1 MKRPTN
7 CHSDHLSNCAFM
19 ICELFQK
26 VLKKLME
33 KDGCAGDSACGC
45 GAGLWFPLYLAR
57 SDTGCEAGTDDRTT
71 WCTHTPP
78 TGKAPS

>member
-1 MKRPTN
+1 MKRLTN
-7 CHSDHLSNCAFM
+7 RHSDHLSNRAFM
-19 ICELFQK
+19 ICARFQK

-45 GAGLWFPLYLAR
+45 GGR
-57 SDTGCEAGTDDRTT
+57 SAVSSVPGEVRHRLEAETDDRTP